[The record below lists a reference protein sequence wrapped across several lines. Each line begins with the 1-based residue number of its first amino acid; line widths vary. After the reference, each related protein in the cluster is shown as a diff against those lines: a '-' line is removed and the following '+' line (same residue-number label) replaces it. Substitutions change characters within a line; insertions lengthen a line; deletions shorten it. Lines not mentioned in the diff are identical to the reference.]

1 MLSFMVRRLLVA
13 IPILLVASMLV
24 FLLVANAGDPL
35 ENLRTQ
41 KNAPQ
46 LVAQKTKQLNL
57 DRSVP
62 VRYGIWAKGFITG
75 NLGKNAQGVDV
86 KPLLLRAMRTTLRLV
101 LAATILSMIV
111 GLAVGVISAVRQY
124 SGFDYGATFL
134 AFLFYAM
141 PVFWFA
147 VLLKEFGAIR
157 LNNWLQHPGIS
168 KVGVVVIT
176 LVILAIGLF
185 IANLGERRS
194 RGRSWAGAGIGL
206 VAGLLVALGAQNF
219 LHGRQFARWISTV
232 GPETPDFKGSFL
244 ARLGDY
250 AGHMILPTVT
260 LAAISFATYSRY
272 QRASMLDTLSSDYVR
287 TARSKGIR
295 ERRVIM
301 RHAFRTALIPV
312 ATLAALDFAFVMAGA
327 IITESVFAWKGMG
340 SLFLTGLKDVDPNTV
355 MAFLMVTAILVVVF
369 NIIAD
374 IAYAYLDPRI
384 RLD

>member
-1 MLSFMVRRLLVA
+1 MLSFVVRRLLVA

-24 FLLVANAGDPL
+24 FTLVVNAGDPL

-41 KNAPQ
+41 RNAQQ
-46 LVAQKTKQLNL
+46 LMAQKTEQLHLN
-57 DRSVP
+57 RSLP
-62 VRYGIWAKGFITG
+62 VRYGLWVKGFVTG
-75 NLGKNAQGVDV
+75 DLGKNAVGVDV
-86 KPLLLRAMRTTLRLV
+86 RPVLLRAMRTTLRLV
-101 LAATILSMIV
+101 LAAVLLSMLL
-111 GLAVGVISAVRQY
+111 GLTVGVISAVRQY
-124 SGFDYGATFL
+124 SGFDYGATFI
-134 AFLFYAM
+134 AFLFFAM

-157 LNNWLQHPGIS
+157 LNNWLQRPS
-168 KVGVVVIT
+168 LSWLGVTVVA
-176 LVILAIGLF
+176 LVVAS
-185 IANLGERRS
+185 IAVFAASIGERRS
-194 RGRSWAGAGIGL
+194 RRRSWTGFGIGA
-206 VAGLLVALGAQNF
+206 VAGTLIALGVRSF
-219 LHGRQFARWISTV
+219 LHGRHFARWVSTV
-232 GPETPDFKGSFL
+232 GPETPGFKGSFA

-287 TARSKGIR
+287 TARAKGIT
-295 ERRVIM
+295 ERRVIL

-355 MAFLMVTAILVVVF
+355 MGFLMVTAIMVVVF